1 MCGTHF
7 PNYFTRFILSGS
19 LPTIGGADIDLFG
32 INLGV
37 DSEVLQLQYSGGS
50 TDHSNR
56 SYNAT
61 DCIVVVAETHVR
73 CTSVPGIGANYSFV
87 LCIAGG
93 CSDRSDKQLSYTAP
107 IVDSVDG
114 PGAVLASTA
123 GGSFIFLHGSNF
135 GPQEESPDL
144 TVWAAPVQDQAR
156 LFYAAGCRVYVDHV
170 TLVCNTTEA
179 IGSPLSWRVMVEG
192 QVICWFPGAGLLP
205 LCVPASSS
213 LQAKFQRACA
223 CVCACACACCAV
235 ELHPNDDHC
244 TADYQFGGIC

>member
-37 DSEVLQLQYSGGS
+37 DSEVLQLQYLGGS
-50 TDHSNR
+50 ADHSNR

-61 DCIVVVAETHVR
+61 DCIVIVAETHVR
-73 CTSVPGIGANYSFV
+73 CTSVPGVGANYSFV
-87 LCIAGG
+87 LCVAGG
-93 CSDRSDKQLSYTAP
+93 CSDRSDKQISYTAP

-123 GGSFIFLHGSNF
+123 GGSFIFLHGSDF
-135 GPQEESPDL
+135 GPQNESPDL

-170 TLVCNTTEA
+170 TLVCNTTQA

-192 QVICWFPGAGLLP
+192 QVTCWFA
-205 LCVPASSS
+205 AT
-213 LQAKFQRACA
+213 
-223 CVCACACACCAV
+223 VCASFVLVTSQISTCMCLCLC
-235 ELHPNDDHC
+235 LCLCLLRSQTPS
-244 TADYQFGGIC
+244 Q